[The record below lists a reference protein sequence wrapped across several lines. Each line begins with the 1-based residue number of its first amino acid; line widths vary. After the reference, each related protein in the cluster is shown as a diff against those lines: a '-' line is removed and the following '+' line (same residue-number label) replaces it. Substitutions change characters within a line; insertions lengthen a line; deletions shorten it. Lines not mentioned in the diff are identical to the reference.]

1 MIQYK
6 RLWKYLESNNL
17 SIDVLL
23 KGGLIK
29 KQIERLRNNEIVT
42 TYTLNKL
49 CSILNC
55 QISDIAEYVKSDED
69 DFLDQGTA
77 RLINDLYF

>member
-6 RLWKYLESNNL
+6 RLWKYLELNNH
-17 SIDVLL
+17 SIGVLL
-23 KGGLIK
+23 KGGMSE

-49 CSILNC
+49 CTILNC
-55 QISDIAEYVKSDED
+55 QISDIAEYVESDKD
-69 DFLDQGTA
+69 NCLDQGTA
-77 RLINDLYF
+77 KLINNLGF